1 MSLDR
6 APILESKPQAFEP
19 VDGLNYLVIDDHR
32 ESPPG
37 FATAPKA

>member
-19 VDGLNYLVIDDHR
+19 VDGLNYLVID
-32 ESPPG
+32 G